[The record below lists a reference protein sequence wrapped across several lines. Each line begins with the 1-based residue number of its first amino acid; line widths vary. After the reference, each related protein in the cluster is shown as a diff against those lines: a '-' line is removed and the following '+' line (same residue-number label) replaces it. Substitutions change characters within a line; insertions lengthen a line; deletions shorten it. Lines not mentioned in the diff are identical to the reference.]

1 MGVIGFGGLISIVV
15 LYENA
20 IATALA
26 PRRQMTSLADQP
38 ELVGFFSYSRE
49 DDDDSAGALSALRDR
64 IQRELASQLGRS
76 RHDFRLWQDTAAIAH
91 GKLWETEIAGAIAQS
106 VFFIP
111 IVTPRALKSRHCA
124 FEFQAFLKREAELS
138 RQDLLFPLLYIEV
151 PQLTQEEDR
160 YQSYVRQII
169 HARQYADWTDFR
181 QDDISSTR
189 TRQQIERFCKDIAFA
204 LRVPCEAPA
213 GQVQQDSP
221 HPLDAR
227 AIRGVEAELS
237 TGRPPAPRRISLS
250 NAYDAD
256 LPRKRVGVH
265 LRMASA
271 VAISV
276 AALTLCTWL
285 FFDLYVDDP
294 LNSREVI
301 GAITFW
307 TTTAALVLLAYSGL
321 KRNN

>member
-1 MGVIGFGGLISIVV
+1 
-15 LYENA
+15 
-20 IATALA
+20 
-26 PRRQMTSLADQP
+26 MTSLADLQ

-76 RHDFRLWQDTAAIAH
+76 RHDFRLWQDTAAISH
-91 GKLWETEIAGAIAQS
+91 GKLWEAEISGAIAQS

-124 FEFQAFLKREAELS
+124 FEFQEFLRREAQLGRE
-138 RQDLLFPLLYIEV
+138 DLLFPLLYIEV
-151 PQLTQEEDR
+151 PELAREEDR
-160 YQSYVRQII
+160 YLSQVLQII

-189 TRQQIERFCKDIAFA
+189 TRQQVERFCKDIAVA
-204 LRVPCEAPA
+204 LRTPCELPTKQIQQGSPHALDAPA
-213 GQVQQDSP
+213 IG
-221 HPLDAR
+221 
-227 AIRGVEAELS
+227 GVEAELP
-237 TGRPPAPRRISLS
+237 TRRHPPLQRASLS

-256 LPRKRVGVH
+256 VSPRRRGVP

-271 VAISV
+271 TAISV

-294 LNSREVI
+294 LNSREII
-301 GAITFW
+301 GAVTFW
-307 TTTAALVLLAYSGL
+307 AAAAILLLLAYSSLRRSKSG
-321 KRNN
+321 